1 MNFASLKD
9 FIFYTIEYDNKLYL
23 GELSPKTEKGD
34 FMKYHLKRT
43 NLPFYTADNKLPEA
57 WEGEW
62 SSDLKQNGFKGFET
76 KMHCKSY
83 SFSTV
88 VKNLSDSLSKYDVD
102 LDMLY
107 NILMKQSTDIRPIE
121 NLLINVARKDHDIW
135 NTHANFGLI
144 LSNVDKNTW
153 NLQGTQIQR
162 LQKEALQYSPTIG
175 VSIDLET
182 AKLIS
187 DPKYIENWIN
197 KYGST
202 EYIYFKLKP
211 SNIDNVQSFIGRR
224 ISLRSLK
231 KLYKSTYNYFYG
243 LPEKIQEAYESKFTS
258 LLDEMAARIKK
269 LDTAWNEIKTIKKS
283 NRKGWK
289 RQEDVRDRRTYKSWL
304 DEVSE
309 LSKQAQKAQFKMS
322 TPDVIEDFMNKVN
335 KWLRDPQTTLT
346 SLLGTGTE
354 YTGWNDLTNDYKE
367 KLSGYIQ
374 NAVFKPI
381 QNGGDITNF
390 RKWQTE
396 KIKSH
401 QMKDFGGTSYQ
412 WFYIKYASEELD
424 QELPSLREQSLSI
437 IETLKFPF
445 LENNWSQMYREQVSL
460 WLNNEDGHNDI
471 TTYKNFS
478 HRFLQLQ
485 TPEEITIY

>member
-9 FIFYTIEYDNKLYL
+9 FIFYTIEYDGKLYL
-23 GELSPKTEKGD
+23 GELSPNTEKGD

-57 WEGEW
+57 WEGKW
-62 SSDLKQNGFKGFET
+62 SSDLKQNGFKGFES

-88 VKNLSDSLSKYDVD
+88 VDNLSKSLSKYDID
-102 LDMLY
+102 LNMLY
-107 NILMKQSTDIRPIE
+107 NILMKQSSDIRPIE
-121 NLLINVARKDHDIW
+121 NLLINVAKKDYNIW

-144 LSNVDKNTW
+144 LSNIDKNTW
-153 NLQGTQIQR
+153 NLQGTQIAR
-162 LQKEALQYSPTIG
+162 LQKEALQYSPSIG

-187 DPKYIENWIN
+187 EPKYIENWIN
-197 KYGST
+197 KYGNT
-202 EYIYFKLKP
+202 QYIYFKLKP
-211 SNIDNVQSFIGRR
+211 SNIDEIQSFIGRR
-224 ISLRSLK
+224 ISLRSLTE
-231 KLYKSTYNYFYG
+231 LYNSTYNYFYG
-243 LPEKIQEAYESKFTS
+243 LPEEIQKVYEDKFTS
-258 LLDEMAARIKK
+258 LLNEMAIHIKQ
-269 LDTAWNEIKTIKKS
+269 LDALWKETKKIKKS
-283 NRKGWK
+283 NRKDILK
-289 RQEDVRDRRTYKSWL
+289 KSDVRDSRTYKSWL
-304 DEVSE
+304 DEVRK
-309 LSKQAQKAQFKMS
+309 LSKKTQKAQFKMS
-322 TPDVIEDFMNKVN
+322 TPDVVEDFINKVN

-354 YTGWNDLTNDYKE
+354 YMGWQNLTNDYKE
-367 KLSGYIQ
+367 KLSSYIQ
-374 NAVFKPI
+374 DTVFKPI

-460 WLNNEDGHNDI
+460 WLNTEDGHNDI

-478 HRFLQLQ
+478 HRFLQV
-485 TPEEITIY
+485 ENAKDIENY